1 MPTVQQLPQAV
12 SVNPTDAMML
22 DQDGVSVAA
31 TVAQVIA
38 AGVSGITLTGDLTGS
53 GTNTILTT
61 LAPVTTPGTFS
72 KVTVNAKGQ
81 VTGGGAVAAAD
92 VVGALGYTPYNAAN
106 TAGYVASTS
115 LATVATSGSY
125 ADLIA
130 APALGGMATQ
140 SSGAVAITGGTV
152 VGADLSAAVITAAGT
167 SQARAPAT
175 ASTCSTTARTRLAWP
190 TARPPSAP
198 R

>member
-140 SSGAVAITGGTV
+140 SPGAVAITGRQHRRRHPP
-152 VGADLSAAVITAAGT
+152 GARA
-167 SQARAPAT
+167 ARAPAT